1 MTHELVSVADSAPV
15 RRHESDTA
23 LRMLRAAIGHADEA
37 RRQLAEAGDW
47 EALAWAL
54 SAVRALARDLRTLER
69 ATVEDVATTLPEKR
83 VTIDGLGTVERRKA
97 SVRRAWQSEDLFRSV
112 LARALVDEDT
122 GEILAGSTLE
132 VAETI
137 GSEVLACMP
146 VTPSMGWRLT
156 ALRARGMDPEDWCE
170 TTPGPASITIH
181 GDTEAAR

>member
-1 MTHELVSVADSAPV
+1 MSDLIPV
-15 RRHESDTA
+15 EQSTPVLRHGSDTA
-23 LRMLRAAIGHADEA
+23 LRMLRAAIGQADEA

-54 SAVRALARDLRTLER
+54 SAVRALSRDLRTLER
-69 ATVEDVATTLPEKR
+69 ATVEDVAGLLPEKR

-97 SVRRAWQSEDLFRSV
+97 STRRAWQSEDLFRRL
-112 LARALVDEDT
+112 LAQALVDPET

-146 VTPSMGWRLT
+146 VTASMGWRVT
-156 ALRARGMDPEDWCE
+156 ALRARGLDPEDWCE
-170 TTPGPASITIH
+170 TTEGPASITIH
-181 GDTEAAR
+181 GDTEADR